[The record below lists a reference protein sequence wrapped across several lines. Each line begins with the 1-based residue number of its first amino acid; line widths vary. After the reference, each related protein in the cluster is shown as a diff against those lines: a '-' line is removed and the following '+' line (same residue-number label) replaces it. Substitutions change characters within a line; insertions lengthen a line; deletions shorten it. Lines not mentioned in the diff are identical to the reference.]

1 MGENTLLEQNS
12 NEKQSTNYLLVDESV
27 NYLNQTRKW
36 TMFLSVLGFVG
47 VGFMILIGLVLMF
60 MGPAMSQQ
68 IPSSVPFKIGYLG
81 IIYLILGAVYFIP
94 IYYLFTFSNKMR
106 NALYANDMDILTSA
120 FKYLRNY
127 YRFIGVLVIVL
138 ISLYI
143 LIMLA
148 VVIGV
153 GAAGLYNL

>member
-1 MGENTLLEQNS
+1 MEENTLLEQNS

-47 VGFMILIGLVLMF
+47 IGFLILAGFIMMF
-60 MGPAMSQQ
+60 MGTAMSQQ
-68 IPSSVPFKIGYLG
+68 IPSSVPFNFGYLG
-81 IIYLILGAVYFIP
+81 VIYLVLGAVYFIP

-127 YRFIGVLVIVL
+127 YRFIGVVTIVL

-143 LIMLA
+143 LIMIA
-148 VVIGV
+148 AVIGV